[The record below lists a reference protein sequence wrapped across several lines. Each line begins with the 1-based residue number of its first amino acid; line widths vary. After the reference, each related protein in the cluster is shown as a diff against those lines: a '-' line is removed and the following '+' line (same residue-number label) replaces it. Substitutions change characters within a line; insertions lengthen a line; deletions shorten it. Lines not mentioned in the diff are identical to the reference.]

1 MGLKEKKVKLN
12 PNNSDKLE
20 DKWEIN
26 VLKLLECL
34 RGKVLTLDFTK

>member
-1 MGLKEKKVKLN
+1 MALKEKKIKLN
-12 PNNSDKLE
+12 PNNGDKLE

-34 RGKVLTLDFTK
+34 RGKVLINFGLY